1 MKKIREV
8 KISKITEL
16 SKNFKIV
23 TFTGDELHD
32 FPTLKDGGYI
42 KLLFSEKPLDCNYQ
56 FVRPFT
62 IKYFSREKLELE
74 VLFTNL
80 QSSIGLA
87 SKWAQKIKIK
97 DKILISGP
105 GHNKPLLW
113 SSKWYLFIGDFT
125 ALAAISVYL
134 KNINKKSKGL
144 AIIEVKSKEDII
156 ELEKPYDFEIKW
168 ILSSKVKNFSQYKN
182 NLENL
187 KWLNEQPCVWAACEF
202 ELMKKLRNFL
212 IKDKKILKENVFIS
226 SYWKKGLDQEEHKIV
241 KKKDLQK
248 WEN

>member
-1 MKKIREV
+1 MKRIREV
-8 KISKITEL
+8 KVSKITEL
-16 SKNFKIV
+16 STNFKIV
-23 TFTGDELHD
+23 TFTGDDLND

-42 KLLFSEKPLDCNYQ
+42 KLLFSEKPLDLNYQ

-62 IKYFSREKLELE
+62 IKDFSREKLELE
-74 VLFTNL
+74 ILFTNL
-80 QSSIGLA
+80 QSSDGLA
-87 SKWAQKIKIK
+87 SIWSQKLKIK

-105 GHNKPLLW
+105 GHNKPLSL

-134 KNINKKSKGL
+134 KNLNKKSRGL

-156 ELEKPYDFEIKW
+156 ELEKPDDFEIKW
-168 ILSSKVKNFSQYKN
+168 ILSSKVNNFSQYKN
-182 NLENL
+182 KLQNIT
-187 KWLNEQPCVWAACEF
+187 WLSRQPCVWAACEF

-212 IKDKKILKENVFIS
+212 IKDKKILKENIYIS
-226 SYWKKGLDQEEHKIV
+226 SYWKKGLDQEEHKII

-248 WEN
+248 WEG